1 MNFLWALMSIVL
13 RVAEGENSGAAT
25 PPTNTNTNTNTNTTT
40 TSGGVTNSD
49 LNTIIGNIN
58 GVVSTALG
66 ILTAGVTILAIFIA
80 YKFFTADTDD
90 KRKNAKAQLIYAIIG
105 VVVLL
110 ALLIFVPTVIETVAG
125 SLGQ

>member
-1 MNFLWALMSIVL
+1 METI
-13 RVAEGENSGAAT
+13 GT
-25 PPTNTNTNTNTNTTT
+25 
-40 TSGGVTNSD
+40 D
-49 LNTIIGNIN
+49 KLNDIIGTIN
-58 GVVSTALG
+58 SVVSTALG

-110 ALLIFVPTVIETVAG
+110 ALLIFVPTVIETVKNSIGGGTSAPAQG
-125 SLGQ
+125 NQQSGDQNDGEHMFRLVLGMFGLGF